1 MTGSIVDKDIQK
13 NRLLWRCRRGTR
25 ELELLLYRYIDEYYD
40 SLSQEEIQLFKEFVE
55 QDHNDLN
62 SWLLNQDIPCD
73 NNRFNSIIKAILHI
87 T

>member
-1 MTGSIVDKDIQK
+1 MTGSIVDKNIQK

-25 ELELLLYRYIDEYYD
+25 ELELLLYRYIDEHYD

-55 QDHNDLN
+55 QDYNDLN
-62 SWLLNQDIPCD
+62 SWLLNQELPCY
-73 NNRFNSIIKAILHI
+73 NNRFNGIIKAILHN